1 MPKTKSKTKSKTDN
15 FDLMEYL
22 QLYHNS
28 KFDLYI
34 KDSQLFQSGKGVYT
48 HDYIPANSFIDF
60 YEGNL
65 IEFIKGG
72 IYYFQINDTWGID
85 GFGPPRCYMAMLN
98 DANFKSISKN
108 KSKQISISNNF
119 SNNFSNNCIFATD
132 EENLT
137 VSIYSITD
145 IEPESELFISY
156 GDSYWSN

>member
-1 MPKTKSKTKSKTDN
+1 MTKSKKSIKSDK
-15 FDLMEYL
+15 FDFMEYL

-28 KFDLYI
+28 KFNLYI

-60 YEGNL
+60 YEGDL
-65 IEFIKGG
+65 VEFIKGG
-72 IYYFQINDTWGID
+72 TYFFQINDKWGID

-98 DANFKSISKN
+98 DADFKPINKN
-108 KSKQISISNNF
+108 KNKLKQISICHD
-119 SNNFSNNCIFATD
+119 FSNNCMFVTD

-137 VSIYSITD
+137 VSIYSLTD

>member
-48 HDYIPANSFIDF
+48 HDYIPANSFIDL
-60 YEGNL
+60 YEGHL

-72 IYYFQINDTWGID
+72 TYYFQINDKWGID

-98 DANFKSISKN
+98 DANFKPISKN
-108 KSKQISISNNF
+108 KSKSKQISI

-156 GDSYWSN
+156 GDSYW